1 MTQNMKLED
10 SITLAHRLQG
20 SLVNTMT
27 RKMADVRDLGVK
39 KALFYVLVG
48 ARMPSVLVEMFFI
61 TNKIEGRAMTQDGY
75 QNAVV
80 ESLYEGIQKYK
91 ETVMAAKTL

>member
-1 MTQNMKLED
+1 MST
-10 SITLAHRLQG
+10 RL
-20 SLVNTMT
+20 
-27 RKMADVRDLGVK
+27 ADVRDLGVK

-61 TNKIEGRAMTQDGY
+61 TNKAEGQAMSQETY

-80 ESLYEGIQKYK
+80 DALYDGIQKYK
-91 ETVMAAKTL
+91 ESALASKTL

>member
-1 MTQNMKLED
+1 MST
-10 SITLAHRLQG
+10 RL
-20 SLVNTMT
+20 
-27 RKMADVRDLGVK
+27 ADVKDLGVK

-61 TNKIEGRAMTQDGY
+61 TNQTEGRAMSQETY

-80 ESLYEGIQKYK
+80 DALYDGILKYK
-91 ETVMAAKTL
+91 ENNLANKTL